1 MTIKKCMENIDIEK
15 RLNAIL
21 SLAVKNNASDIH
33 FAQKYEQTDISMRIN
48 NTMRRVKSKVGDDKL
63 IRYLQYRS
71 NVDLG
76 SLSPQTG
83 QFEVLY
89 GENILSLRFAVINTY
104 NATNGVL
111 RILNSN
117 LKVEADKLSKL
128 KSQNEYFKKLLK
140 QDNGLILFSGATG
153 SGKTT
158 TLYSLLKS
166 VDGSIIYT
174 IEDPIEVVNDKFVQL
189 QINERI
195 GFDYEAGIKQIMRH
209 DPDIIMVGE
218 IRDDKAAKMALRA
231 ANTGHLV
238 LSTIHASSVASTID
252 RMVDLGVNEEYLY
265 EMLICLVHQKMI
277 INRSGEKVV
286 IYEVMDK
293 DEIDYYHRFNKHS
306 DTFLSIDKQIKEGI
320 ENGIY

>member
-1 MTIKKCMENIDIEK
+1 M
-15 RLNAIL
+15 
-21 SLAVKNNASDIH
+21 
-33 FAQKYEQTDISMRIN
+33 
-48 NTMRRVKSKVGDDKL
+48 
-63 IRYLQYRS
+63 
-71 NVDLG
+71 
-76 SLSPQTG
+76 
-83 QFEVLY
+83 
-89 GENILSLRFAVINTY
+89 
-104 NATNGVL
+104 L

-128 KSQNEYFKKLLK
+128 KSQNEYFKRLLK
-140 QDNGLILFSGATG
+140 EDNGLVLFSGATG

-252 RMVDLGVNEEYLY
+252 RMVDLGVSEEYLY

-286 IYEVMDK
+286 IYEIMDK
-293 DEIDYYHRFNKHS
+293 DEIDYYRRFKKHS